1 MKHVFPFDLIGVENE
16 TAAGLRR
23 MLAYLEEHGWC
34 QITARNAFG
43 GVCVGYAIQIVAG
56 GLCSPA
62 AELLRQVI
70 GWRSIEAWN
79 DSKLTTRDTVHDAIL
94 KAIEIASGMRA

>member
-1 MKHVFPFDLIGVENE
+1 MKRVFPSDMVVVENE
-16 TAAGLRR
+16 TAAGLRGT
-23 MLAYLEEHGWC
+23 LAYLEEQGWC
-34 QITARNAFG
+34 QITAGNAFG

-56 GLCSPA
+56 GLCSPS

-79 DSKLTTRDTVHDAIL
+79 DSKVTSRDRVRDAIL
-94 KAIEIASGMRA
+94 KAIEIASGMPA

>member
-1 MKHVFPFDLIGVENE
+1 MKHVFPSDLVVENE
-16 TAAGLRR
+16 TSAALRDA
-23 MLAYLEEHGWC
+23 LAYLEEHGWC

-62 AELLRQVI
+62 ADRLRQVI
-70 GWRSIEAWN
+70 GSRSIETWN
-79 DSKLTTRDTVHDAIL
+79 DSGLTTFDKVRAAIL
-94 KAIEIASGMRA
+94 KAIEGTQCRT